1 MCENIWRK
9 DKFLNGYRKQAEFV
23 RIQCQVEDGSYKAGP
38 RLNIDLTFGTEKLPD
53 GENVWELV
61 STQYTNVTDRQT
73 DGRSRTP
80 HDGIQPHY
88 A

>member
-1 MCENIWRK
+1 MWENIWRK

-53 GENVWELV
+53 GENV
-61 STQYTNVTDRQT
+61 
-73 DGRSRTP
+73 
-80 HDGIQPHY
+80 
-88 A
+88 